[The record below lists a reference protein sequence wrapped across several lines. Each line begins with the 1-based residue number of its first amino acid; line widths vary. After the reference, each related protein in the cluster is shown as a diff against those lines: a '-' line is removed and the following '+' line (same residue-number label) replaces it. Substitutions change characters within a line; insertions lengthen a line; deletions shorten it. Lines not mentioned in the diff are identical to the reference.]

1 MRLLGSSWKER
12 DLLLRKITGKRET
25 ATLVKV
31 ISWGR
36 KSDIANIYFRS
47 DGISTIY
54 SRIIFNINLRSILVT
69 GTLLG
74 LSLLAL
80 SSKKAV
86 AALIIIIGLIRINI
100 DYSWPSDTIT
110 LEGRANPLC

>member
-1 MRLLGSSWKER
+1 MILQIFIFALMAFLLFI
-12 DLLLRKITGKRET
+12 LALFLI
-25 ATLVKV
+25 
-31 ISWGR
+31 
-36 KSDIANIYFRS
+36 
-47 DGISTIY
+47 
-54 SRIIFNINLRSILVT
+54 SILVT